1 MSSPRYTIWID
12 TLCDGPVP
20 SVLDV
25 DGKPVLFAT
34 EEAAQREIVDLMMTR
49 LQEFLDGHRD
59 FEDAVTVDE
68 YVVEE
73 CETGSGP
80 LR

>member
-1 MSSPRYTIWID
+1 MTSPRYTIWID

-20 SVLDV
+20 SVLDA

-34 EEAAQREIVDLMMTR
+34 EEAAQREIADLMMTR

-59 FEDAVTVDE
+59 FEDAVTVEE
-68 YVVEE
+68 YVGEVAGRKGE
-73 CETGSGP
+73 S
-80 LR
+80 